1 VAKKRA
7 QAPANGRM
15 SWDGRMWDRQVREFE
30 MARELDR
37 AEAQALLT
45 DDQVQL
51 AIYSSTS
58 ALEWVEPKD
67 RRRAWNERILP
78 RLHDNPGWRPPAG
91 APGTLPFVPELWSE
105 VNGSGRTLVF
115 NDHD

>member
-1 VAKKRA
+1 
-7 QAPANGRM
+7 
-15 SWDGRMWDRQVREFE
+15 MWDRQGRQFE

-37 AEAQALLT
+37 AQVQALLA
-45 DDQVQL
+45 DDQVQV

-58 ALEWVEPKD
+58 ALEWIEPQD
-67 RRRAWNERILP
+67 RRREWTERILP
-78 RLHDNPGWRPPAG
+78 RLHDNPAWRSPRG

-105 VNGSGRTLVF
+105 VNGSARTIIF